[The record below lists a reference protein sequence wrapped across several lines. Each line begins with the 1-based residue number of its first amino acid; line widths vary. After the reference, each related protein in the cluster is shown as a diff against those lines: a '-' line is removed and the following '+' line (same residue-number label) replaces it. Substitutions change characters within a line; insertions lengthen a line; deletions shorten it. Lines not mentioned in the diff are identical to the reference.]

1 MSERSEIHDTV
12 AYATKWR
19 CGHRGTRRVDQ

>member
-12 AYATKWR
+12 AYATKSR